1 MFVPGLILMR
11 FLFMRFTRWRTFERV
26 GVEL

>member
-1 MFVPGLILMR
+1 MFAAGLILMR

-26 GVEL
+26 GVEF